1 MNWPKGSSPSLKKN
15 DMTCKPA
22 SDRDSSSESSA
33 DAKVAVRTRVER
45 RFARHWNN
53 ELMMWLKQLSLQ
65 ILEKKRS

>member
-1 MNWPKGSSPSLKKN
+1 
-15 DMTCKPA
+15 MTCKPA

-33 DAKVAVRTRVER
+33 DAKMAIRTRVER

-65 ILEKKRS
+65 ILEKKRT